1 MTQKKSP
8 RCLAAVG
15 ADQKGGK
22 EFLASSDLATPARP
36 AQAECCANCQ
46 FFRAVALASGHDRK
60 LCMLS
65 GEKLRTAAGWCD
77 LFAAGSWEETWADP
91 NPSPLPK
98 WLLRSAERLRAL
110 THTVVSG
117 MVEAPKYNERRTA
130 SAIPVICP
138 GAGRSTRK
146 SIAANSAYHA
156 AGVFIGWRVHIGQSV
171 RPGVRETPAASRWAG
186 ERMLCPFSFYSR
198 NNEAPMHSIPLFRAA
213 SCGGRVSLSFL
224 LRKLARAGETA
235 ALVALLGTSLSTS
248 ARVRWAMLGNVLTVV
263 EVNHAA

>member
-46 FFRAVALASGHDRK
+46 FFRRVALASGHDRK
-60 LCMLS
+60 LCMMT

-77 LFAAGSWEETWADP
+77 LFAPGKWEETWADP
-91 NPSPLPK
+91 NPSSLPK

-117 MVEAPKYNERRTA
+117 MVEAPNRVRRNRRLCHAPHGEKSGLFCFCQHNATGAFCGGYISAERRPV
-130 SAIPVICP
+130 SART
-138 GAGRSTRK
+138 GGLTL
-146 SIAANSAYHA
+146 
-156 AGVFIGWRVHIGQSV
+156 
-171 RPGVRETPAASRWAG
+171 AG
-186 ERMLCPFSFYSR
+186 ERRSAFFCAFKTPKQSR
-198 NNEAPMHSIPLFRAA
+198 CFMHSIPLFRPA
-213 SCGGRVSLSFL
+213 SCGGRASLSFL

-248 ARVRWAMLGNVLTVV
+248 ARVRWAMLGHVLTVV
-263 EVNHAA
+263 EVRHAA

>member
-22 EFLASSDLATPARP
+22 EFLASSNLATPARP

-46 FFRAVALASGHDRK
+46 FFRRVALPSGHDRL
-60 LCMLS
+60 LCMMT

-77 LFAAGSWEETWADP
+77 LFAPGKWEETWADP

-98 WLLRSAERLRAL
+98 WLLRTAERLRAL
-110 THTVVSG
+110 THALVSG
-117 MVEAPKYNERRTA
+117 MVEFPNNVRRNRRLCRAPHGEKCGLFCFVSIPATGASCERRYISTGHVQYPRGLA
-130 SAIPVICP
+130 ALRWP
-138 GAGRSTRK
+138 GSVSRL
-146 SIAANSAYHA
+146 
-156 AGVFIGWRVHIGQSV
+156 FLCLQSLKQ
-171 RPGVRETPAASRWAG
+171 RRC
-186 ERMLCPFSFYSR
+186 L
-198 NNEAPMHSIPLFRAA
+198 MHSIPLFRPA
-213 SCGGRVSLSFL
+213 SCGGRASLSFL

-248 ARVRWAMLGNVLTVV
+248 ARVRWAMLGHVLTVV
-263 EVNHAA
+263 EVRHAA